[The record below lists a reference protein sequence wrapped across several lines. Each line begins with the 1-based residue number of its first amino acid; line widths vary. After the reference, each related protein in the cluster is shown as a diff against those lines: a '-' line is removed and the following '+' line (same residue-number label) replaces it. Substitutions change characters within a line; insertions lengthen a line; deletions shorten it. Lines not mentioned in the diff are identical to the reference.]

1 MKKVLS
7 IIIAIVMMC
16 AITIP
21 AVSAE
26 SFNESVPVTYSAPDT
41 FVLNIPAQI
50 VVGERAY
57 ITAESLNIRDTK
69 QVEVTFGGFTN
80 YNTVSLYDDND
91 PTNTVSVYFFNN
103 DNDTMSPTD
112 NVVATFSNTNPDASF
127 ILDSQIVLDDRV
139 VKAGEYSGAVYFTAD
154 CVDV

>member
-7 IIIAIVMMC
+7 VIIAIVMMC

-21 AVSAE
+21 AASAE

-57 ITAESLNIRDTK
+57 IEAESLNIRDTK

-80 YNTVSLYDDND
+80 SNTVSLYEEND
-91 PTNTVSVYFFNN
+91 PTKTVSVYFINN
-103 DNDTMSPTD
+103 GGDIMSPTD
-112 NVVATFSNTNPDASF
+112 NVVATFSNSNASASYT
-127 ILDSQIVLDDRV
+127 LDSQIVLDDQV
-139 VKAGEYSGAVYFTAD
+139 VKAGEYSGSVYFTAD